1 MKTCEEA
8 GLRKLA
14 DRSLSVC
21 EFKRF
26 LRRKG
31 YEEAEIEQTV
41 MSFISRGYLDD
52 ESFSKEYIEYS
63 LSRNRGMRRI
73 FAELREKGVGGDLLS
88 RLYRETREE
97 YGAAEDELQRARTEA
112 ERLLRN
118 AGIPDGEDV
127 PDKIKA
133 RIARRLER
141 YGHTASVICDILDEI
156 R

>member
-1 MKTCEEA
+1 
-8 GLRKLA
+8 
-14 DRSLSVC
+14 
-21 EFKRF
+21 
-26 LRRKG
+26 
-31 YEEAEIEQTV
+31 
-41 MSFISRGYLDD
+41 MSAQ
-52 ESFSKEYIEYS
+52 
-63 LSRNRGMRRI
+63 RN
-73 FAELREKGVGGDLLS
+73 
-88 RLYRETREE
+88 
-97 YGAAEDELQRARTEA
+97 ELQRARTEA

>member
-31 YEEAEIEQTV
+31 YEETEIEQTV
-41 MSFISRGYLDD
+41 TSFISRGYLDD

-73 FAELREKGVGGDLLS
+73 FAELREKGVDGDLLS

-97 YGAAEDELQRARTEA
+97 YGAAEDELQRARAEA
-112 ERLLRN
+112 ERVLRN

-127 PDKIKA
+127 PDKVKA